1 MNVYQ
6 YIEKET
12 DAARLYGGIR
22 AILSEMDSRGRYP
35 EDWEIKRIQRLADNK
50 YNTLMFTKLARE
62 LYNAHYNYYC
72 YVAFDF
78 ILEAVKNAYNDIL
91 TYDIE
96 KLHKHIKENYI

>member
-1 MNVYQ
+1 MTVYQ
-6 YIEKET
+6 YIKKEN
-12 DAARLYGGIR
+12 DPKKLYDGIR
-22 AILSEMDSRGRYP
+22 AILSEMDALGRYP
-35 EDWEIKRIQRLADNK
+35 EDYEIKNIQRLADAK
-50 YNTLMFTKLARE
+50 YINLTLPKIAQE

-91 TYDIE
+91 TFDVE